1 MTPRHYISRLIGI
14 YYYKANGT
22 NSDVKA
28 LLDWEMKRMVESEQ
42 MKKWTKQ
49 MKDRNGDYK

>member
-14 YYYKANGT
+14 YYYRAHGT
-22 NSDVKA
+22 DENVKS
-28 LLDWEMKRMVESEQ
+28 LLDWEMKRMVESEK

-49 MKDRNGDYK
+49 MKERNGDYK

>member
-14 YYYKANGT
+14 YYYRAHGT
-22 NSDVKA
+22 DENVKS

-49 MKDRNGDYK
+49 MKERNGDYK